1 MIFAFVVSFYKQTL
15 PRVKVNT
22 LLILDQP
29 LISHSS
35 YPFPFPF
42 FFLPGQQ
49 YYRQFKL
56 YMSVAEQQE
65 SLTEDNENS
74 NKLNIIIIFS
84 SH

>member
-15 PRVKVNT
+15 PRVNVNT

-29 LISHSS
+29 LISPSS

-56 YMSVAEQQE
+56 DMSVAEQQE

>member
-29 LISHSS
+29 LISPSS

-56 YMSVAEQQE
+56 DMSVAEQE